1 MDIAPTGLDFTI
13 NLADPEKGGNT
24 PNKDVNGP
32 VSSAPLLL
40 KKDEPKAAVGACGVF
55 SINYWR
61 EYFDVTEQEITA
73 KVKAAVN
80 PTTNEFEQLI
90 EAKVDL
96 YGPFWISTTLIFTM
110 IVAPGIWSIFGSKP
124 SFDITKVGF
133 GFTLIYGA
141 ALTFTFLF
149 YFMTKFMGLGVPL
162 FRSASVYGYSY
173 TIFILACL
181 VSVLN
186 VWILS
191 FVSCMGAGFH
201 SVLFLLKNFRPT
213 LEKLDATNKLCAMAF
228 ISVLQGFVTLM
239 IFFNY
244 LK

>member
-1 MDIAPTGLDFTI
+1 MDIAQPGLDFTI
-13 NLADPEKGGNT
+13 DLADPEKGAST
-24 PNKDVNGP
+24 PNKAVDGP
-32 VSSAPLLL
+32 VTSAPFLV
-40 KKDEPKAAVGACGVF
+40 KRDEPKASVGACGIF

-61 EYFDVTEQEITA
+61 EYFDVTEQEIVA

-80 PTTNEFEQLI
+80 PTTSEFEQLI

-96 YGPFWISTTLIFTM
+96 YGPFWISTSLVFSM
-110 IVAPGIWSIFGSKP
+110 IVAPGIWSIFGSTAV
-124 SFDITKVGF
+124 FDVTKVGF

-141 ALTFTFLF
+141 ALAFTFLF

-162 FRSASVYGYSY
+162 FRTASIYGYSY

-181 VSVLN
+181 VSILN
-186 VWILS
+186 LWILT
-191 FVSCMGAGFH
+191 FVTCMGAGFH

-213 LEKLDATNKLCAMAF
+213 LEKLDATNKLCAIGF
-228 ISVLQGFVTLM
+228 IGVLQGFVTLM